1 MERRSL
7 AETGATRFDAPERE
21 ATTHERGTGPL
32 EPGGPPAPGCG
43 DAPPE
48 AGSARWWAQRAAS
61 AGRRRPRPGGLS
73 SERIVEAALDVL
85 RERGFDA
92 LTLRCVAERLDTTI
106 ASLYRHIASRDEL
119 IALIADH
126 VMGDIRL
133 DRTGRGWRADVEALM
148 RDFRRISLDQPLPPS
163 ARSRSGYG
171 PNMLRVVDAALSLF
185 LEAGLAPD
193 QAGYATITMLE
204 LMASDALLR
213 VHRGQD
219 SGGPRG
225 SDGFG
230 ELLDGLPADQFT
242 ALRAAGGSYI
252 SATADDVFDHS
263 TAIFLDGVASQVPG
277 NRERLTA
284 PG

>member
-1 MERRSL
+1 MGSSTPGPAAPRR
-7 AETGATRFDAPERE
+7 GI
-21 ATTHERGTGPL
+21 
-32 EPGGPPAPGCG
+32 
-43 DAPPE
+43 APPE

-61 AGRRRPRPGGLS
+61 ASRRRPRPGGLS
-73 SERIVEAALDVL
+73 SDRIVEAALDVL
-85 RERGFDA
+85 REGGFDA

-171 PNMLRVVDAALSLF
+171 PNMLRVVDAALGLF
-185 LEAGLAPD
+185 LEAGLSAE

-204 LMASDALLR
+204 LMASAVILR
-213 VHRGQD
+213 AHRGQGP
-219 SGGPRG
+219 GGAMG
-225 SDGFG
+225 SDGFD
-230 ELLDGLPADQFT
+230 ELLDRLPADQFT
-242 ALRAAGGSYI
+242 ALRASGSTYVSAG
-252 SATADDVFDHS
+252 ADDVFDHS
-263 TAIFLDGVASQVPG
+263 MAIFLDGVASQLPG
-277 NRERLTA
+277 TR
-284 PG
+284 